1 MTGRGTETTPKCN
14 GFGFYP
20 ATDISMKYGLRC
32 LKTHQ
37 FSAYEHQI
45 VRIAKFSVGE
55 YKQLPVNFV
64 HRCDL
69 PTSMSIDEFEIRYR
83 ESMREVLDQLQYAVM
98 LSAQLQD
105 TVSTIGSSLQT
116 LNHTTEQFITQQRDA
131 TESAPARN

>member
-1 MTGRGTETTPKCN
+1 
-14 GFGFYP
+14 
-20 ATDISMKYGLRC
+20 
-32 LKTHQ
+32 
-37 FSAYEHQI
+37 
-45 VRIAKFSVGE
+45 
-55 YKQLPVNFV
+55 
-64 HRCDL
+64 
-69 PTSMSIDEFEIRYR
+69 MSIDEFEIRYR